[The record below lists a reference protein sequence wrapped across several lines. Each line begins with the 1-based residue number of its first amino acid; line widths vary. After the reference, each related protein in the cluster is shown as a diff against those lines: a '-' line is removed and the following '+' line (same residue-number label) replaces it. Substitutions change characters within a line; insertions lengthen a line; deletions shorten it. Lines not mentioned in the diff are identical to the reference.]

1 MLLWDDDR
9 DTKRSLGIRD
19 KQILYDRAKGRCENP
34 ACRKKISFVEMVPG
48 HKKAWSEGGRTT
60 VANSV
65 CLCYACNK
73 KQGTDSWA
81 VFLKKQG
88 YEDPKVKERQTI
100 KQRLETLSLKQLK
113 YLADKHHIKVRGQ
126 AVDDWWYGS
135 YTKSPTKK
143 QYITKLSGI
152 VTVKELSS
160 VPKEAPKLAKKK
172 TRRKSD
178 DWWF

>member
-1 MLLWDDDR
+1 MFFLDDDR

-60 VANSV
+60 MANSV

-73 KQGTDSWA
+73 KQGKDSWT

-88 YEDPKVKERQTI
+88 Y
-100 KQRLETLSLKQLK
+100 
-113 YLADKHHIKVRGQ
+113 G
-126 AVDDWWYGS
+126 
-135 YTKSPTKK
+135 
-143 QYITKLSGI
+143 
-152 VTVKELSS
+152 
-160 VPKEAPKLAKKK
+160 APKPVKKK

-178 DWWF
+178 GWWF